1 MNNAFTLPDN
11 SWMKSI
17 NDFARET
24 PWLHTIA
31 YDFATYGVVL
41 FGALL
46 IAGWWIARRD
56 SDPAR
61 MAAALWAGA
70 GTLIAVGI
78 NQPLV
83 AAFHEARPYAS
94 IPGLLVLAHR
104 STDPSFP
111 SDHATMAGAAA
122 AGLLLFASR
131 IGKIAAAAA
140 LVMAAARVYIAAH
153 YPHDVVAGLA
163 LGAFVAI
170 AGWYLVRKPLTVLVE
185 RMSETSV
192 RPLLTAGT
200 APEALH
206 LVDAA

>member
-11 SWMKSI
+11 SWMSSI

-31 YDFATYGVVL
+31 YDFATYGVIL

-46 IAGWWIARRD
+46 VAGWWTARRD
-56 SDPAR
+56 GDPAR
-61 MAAALWAGA
+61 MAGALWAGA

-83 AAFHEARPYAS
+83 AAFHEARPYTS

-122 AGLLLFASR
+122 AGLLLFAPR
-131 IGKIAAAAA
+131 LGNIAGIAA
-140 LVMAAARVYIAAH
+140 LVMAASRVYIAAH
-153 YPHDVVAGLA
+153 YPHDVIAGLA

-170 AGWYLVRKPLTVLVE
+170 AGWYLVRKPLTRLIE
-185 RMSETSV
+185 RMSETSI
-192 RPLLTAGT
+192 RPVLTADT
-200 APEALH
+200 PAARR
-206 LVDAA
+206 LVNAA

>member
-11 SWMKSI
+11 NWMTPI

-83 AAFHEARPYAS
+83 AAFHEARPYTS

-122 AGLLLFASR
+122 AGLLLFAPKL
-131 IGKIAAAAA
+131 GKIAAGTA

-153 YPHDVVAGLA
+153 YPHDVVAGLT
-163 LGAFVAI
+163 LGAVVAVV
-170 AGWYLVRKPLTVLVE
+170 GWYLVRKPLTRLVE
-185 RMSETSV
+185 RLSETPV
-192 RPLLTAGT
+192 RPLLTA
-200 APEALH
+200 APTPTELR
-206 LVDAA
+206 LINAA